1 MKLLAGSFGKYPCE
15 ILEEAQFIKTS
26 ITREKEKERRWERKG
41 EKEIE
46 KKIEREK
53 ESIPGKNMTLLH
65 YILLCQ
71 FSEFSSCHFIYDFS
85 LLNVKYHFWKC
96 IR

>member
-1 MKLLAGSFGKYPCE
+1 MAGSFGKYPCE
-15 ILEEAQFIKTS
+15 MLEEAQFIKTS
-26 ITREKEKERRWERKG
+26 ITREKEKERKRYRKREKDRKREEERK
-41 EKEIE
+41 
-46 KKIEREK
+46 REK

-85 LLNVKYHFWKC
+85 LLNVKYHF
-96 IR
+96 